1 MTAQQYLDR
10 VSMFELFI
18 KSNQR
23 EIEKLNVQATGLSGK
38 GFDERIQSSK
48 RTSILDSILDRIALL
63 REKIEKDTENYYSSK
78 IEAWDA
84 INSVKNEDERLVL
97 RMRYIEG
104 MKFKDISKEMHRSE
118 RGIYNI
124 HKRALEKIE
133 IPESVQ

>member
-48 RTSILDSILDRIALL
+48 RTPFLDSILDRIALL

-124 HKRALEKIE
+124 HKRALENIE